1 MSDDRLGV
9 PYQGSKN
16 KIAKQ
21 IVSFLPPSAVFVDA
35 FCGGCAVTHGAM
47 LTRKFGRILCNDI
60 DDTAQTLF
68 KNAIDGKYHD
78 ETRWISRGDFK
89 ALKDSDPYVGICWS
103 FGNGRTNYMYAEELE
118 PWKKALHHARVFK
131 DYSLL
136 REMGVDGDGS
146 SKDVLR
152 HKEEYKAKYIQWWL
166 RQQQYSVA
174 DLEELKRRCQNQISV
189 LEEDLRQYLLNGL
202 RSSGLTQSEVQ
213 RRLGTQM
220 AGHYFGKSQWE
231 FPTKEYYDRMRAF
244 MPALDKD
251 HNEVVGLR
259 DLWQS
264 LESLESLQSLESLE
278 SLESLQSLER
288 LQRLQRLERLQRLQR
303 LERLQRLQSVTFT
316 SMSYDKLDIQ
326 DGAVVYCDPPYK
338 GTNCVGYVGGF
349 DYSKFYDWCEEISKR
364 CLVFISEYDMPRD
377 RFECVLEIK
386 KQNLFS
392 STANKQGV
400 ERLFVP
406 KGQRR
411 THTVQLTLF

>member
-251 HNEVVGLR
+251 YNEVVRLR
-259 DLWQS
+259 DLLQR
-264 LESLESLQSLESLE
+264 LESLESLQR
-278 SLESLQSLER
+278 LQSLER
-288 LQRLQRLERLQRLQR
+288 LERLQRLQSLESLQRLERLQRLQR
-303 LERLQRLQSVTFT
+303 VTFT
-316 SMSYDKLDIQ
+316 SMSYDKLDIP

-338 GTNCVGYVGGF
+338 GTTCDGYVGGF
-349 DYSKFYDWCEEISKR
+349 DHSKFYDWCEELSKR
-364 CLVFISEYDMPRD
+364 CLVFISEYDMPSD

-386 KQNLFS
+386 KQNLYS
-392 STANKQGV
+392 STAKKQGV
-400 ERLFVP
+400 ERLFAP

-411 THTVQLTLF
+411 THAVQLTLF